1 MFDNFLILS
10 LSHFF
15 ACNKRFGLSFQ
26 NTGGLILAIAFSIF
40 EFFESSKVSDN
51 SVATLSSL
59 KSLEEIY
66 LWNSEVTKNGIERL
80 RKALPDT
87 KISF

>member
-1 MFDNFLILS
+1 MPYLTYLNLV
-10 LSHFF
+10 
-15 ACNKRFGLSFQ
+15 
-26 NTGGLILAIAFSIF
+26 
-40 EFFESSKVSDN
+40 SSKVSDN
-51 SVATLSSL
+51 SIATLGSL